1 MTSTRAADSGG
12 GAHVSGEAVVHGI
25 TSVPVLS
32 LETPAGGL
40 AGELQPLFLPA
51 R

>member
-1 MTSTRAADSGG
+1 MTSTRADDSRG
-12 GAHVSGEAVVHGI
+12 GARVSAEAVVRGI

-40 AGELQPLFLPA
+40 AGELQLLLLPA

>member
-1 MTSTRAADSGG
+1 MTSTRAGDSGG
-12 GAHVSGEAVVHGI
+12 GAHVSGEALVSGI
-25 TSVPVLS
+25 ASVPVLS

-40 AGELQPLFLPA
+40 AGELQLLLLPA